1 MLLIPLLLPWVNHVE
16 SITTLSLL
24 SHIQIV
30 LFLRTINNIV
40 WFKSKESLLFSS
52 RVRIFL
58 EWLIIMLC
66 ITFFFITHH
75 LLSQVVYEKRPR
87 HLLNIYIYVM
97 NDLSRF
103 LLFQFNERFNQS
115 WFYTFSNILLSFCFV
130 IYMPRVSY
138 FLNKHMF
145 FVLAL

>member
-1 MLLIPLLLPWVNHVE
+1 
-16 SITTLSLL
+16 
-24 SHIQIV
+24 
-30 LFLRTINNIV
+30 
-40 WFKSKESLLFSS
+40 
-52 RVRIFL
+52 
-58 EWLIIMLC
+58 MLC

-115 WFYTFSNILLSFCFV
+115 
-130 IYMPRVSY
+130 
-138 FLNKHMF
+138 
-145 FVLAL
+145 